1 MIYKQIE
8 ILKNEWLK
16 STGCTILPLIEYI
29 RRKGEFRDV
38 QINAVETYLFLKL
51 NCGNRPL
58 FSLFADE
65 LFSPRENLAELNINQ
80 KTRKIFESDKSA
92 RSLYEFSR
100 MKNGNGT
107 SLFPELEKYI
117 LENSSKID
125 FEGIIRK
132 IFYSVD
138 YPDYIF
144 SLPMGAGKTF
154 LMASFIYLDL
164 YFAMN
169 EPANKVFAH
178 NFIILV
184 PSGLK
189 SSIVPSLKTIQ
200 NFDPT
205 WIIPEPAASNIKK
218 ILKFEVMDQ
227 SKSAKKSNRARN
239 PNAQKIAQFQPFD
252 SLMGLVM
259 VVNAEKVILDRLD
272 VDKTGDLIQK
282 TDDDKDRLANEL
294 RNLIGKIPNLA
305 IHIDEVHHAAKDDI
319 KLRQV
324 VNKWNKGGT
333 ITGVFGYSGTP
344 YLSPAEKIE
353 ISGSV
358 NLKLS
363 QISNTVC
370 YYPLSTAIEKFLKK
384 PKVEVAYGFG
394 PIETI
399 RKGVENFY
407 SKYGPKYY
415 QNGCCAKLAIYCGS
429 IERLESQVFPFL
441 TGEMKIN
448 PDDILKFHRGN
459 KKYKLPKENELDFIS
474 LDIPATKA
482 GSSKKIILL
491 VQVGKEGWDCRSLTG
506 VILSQ
511 QGDCKTNMVLQT
523 SCRCLRQVDKGMDE
537 SAIIWLNEFNAE
549 KLNNQLR
556 EEQKTSIEEINR
568 LDKAKPFEAMLQVSR
583 LEYLKL
589 PKVNFYQLKVQY
601 NDLVIEESPDT
612 ENKLRSISLDDMG
625 MRNSLIIR
633 HRGLTHIKETA
644 THVYFSGN
652 ETADFNVWLFD
663 MAKESFNRLEL
674 KNLTE
679 YKKILSEIF
688 GQITFEKDGTR
699 YFNNVFRRK
708 EINSAVRLAFHCR
721 RGLKTESELVPENAS
736 MLIVGNLRNVPKHEK
751 LYPDEKTSK
760 QILEMDKAGSDPAEA
775 LRDLLDKFEEIKKV
789 NPLFSSMMTTPSL
802 EPAVHDKNRTFH
814 YLPYDFAQSAFELN
828 FLKEAL
834 NLEEIVSENL
844 ELYYNGDRYL
854 TDFQILCYAKTR
866 NSLKFI
872 GRYTPDFLLIKRRTG
887 EIHKILIIETK
898 GSGYAEQ
905 KSFILRRQFIESDF
919 ISMNNGKFGYDK
931 FDYLYLPDSDSM
943 NDNIAKLNRTIIK
956 FFKG

>member
-1 MIYKQIE
+1 LREAQI
-8 ILKNEWLK
+8 
-16 STGCTILPLIEYI
+16 
-29 RRKGEFRDV
+29 D
-38 QINAVETYLFLKL
+38 AVTTYLFLKL
-51 NCGNRPL
+51 NCENRPL
-58 FSLFADE
+58 LKLFSGE
-65 LFSPRENLAELNINQ
+65 LFSPSENLAELNINQ
-80 KTRKIFESDKSA
+80 KTRKIFESNKSA

-100 MKNGNGT
+100 TKNGNGM

-117 LENSSKID
+117 LENSDKVD
-125 FEGIIRK
+125 FERIIRK

-169 EPANKVFAH
+169 EPTNKVFAH

-227 SKSAKKSNRARN
+227 PKSAKKSNRARN

-272 VDKTGDLIQK
+272 VDASGDLIERSE
-282 TDDDKDRLANEL
+282 DEKDRLANEL

-324 VNKWNKGGT
+324 VNRWSKGGT
-333 ITGVFGYSGTP
+333 ITGVCGYSGTP

-353 ISGSV
+353 VSASV

-363 QISNTVC
+363 QITNTVC

-384 PKVEVAYGFG
+384 PKVEVAYGFE

-407 SKYGPKYY
+407 SKYGSKYY
-415 QNGCCAKLAIYCGS
+415 QNGCCAKLAVYCGS
-429 IERLESQVFPFL
+429 IERLETQVFPFL

-459 KKYKLPKENELDFIS
+459 KKYKLPKENELEFIS
-474 LDIPATKA
+474 LDIPAAKA
-482 GSSKKIILL
+482 GRSKKIILL

-523 SCRCLRQVDKGMDE
+523 SCRCLRQVDKGMEE

-568 LDKAKPFEAMLQVSR
+568 LDKSKLSETILQVSR

-612 ENKLRSISLDDMG
+612 ENKLKTILSDESVMQNPLSIQH
-625 MRNSLIIR
+625 RNL
-633 HRGLTHIKETA
+633 LHIKETV

-652 ETADFNVWLFD
+652 ETADFNTWIFNI
-663 MAKESFNRLEL
+663 AKESFNRIEL
-674 KNLTE
+674 QVLLQH
-679 YKKILSEIF
+679 KKILLYIF
-688 GQITFEKDGTR
+688 NKITYEKESAR
-699 YFNNVFRRK
+699 FFNNVFKQK
-708 EINSAVRLAFHCR
+708 EIRTAVRLAFHCR
-721 RGLKTESELVPENAS
+721 RELKTESELVPENAS
-736 MLIVGNLRNVPKHEK
+736 MLIVGNLKPVQKHEK
-751 LYPDEKTSK
+751 LYPDEKASC
-760 QILEMDKAGSDPAEA
+760 QILDLDKSGADPAKA
-775 LRDLLDKFEEIKKV
+775 LRELLDKFEEIKKV
-789 NPLFSSMMTTPSL
+789 NPLFSSMMTVPSL
-802 EPAVHDKNRTFH
+802 NPAVHDKDRTFH

-834 NLEEIVSENL
+834 KLDEIISDKL
-844 ELYYNGDRYL
+844 ELYYNGDRHL
-854 TDFQILCYAKTR
+854 TDFQILCYAKNR

-872 GRYTPDFLLIKRRTG
+872 GRYTPDFLLIKRKNEG
-887 EIHKILIIETK
+887 IHKILIIETK

-919 ISMNNGKFGYDK
+919 ISKNNEKFGYDK
-931 FDYLYLPDSDSM
+931 FDYLYLPDSETM
-943 NDNIAKLNRTIIK
+943 GDNIAKLSRTIIK
-956 FFKG
+956 FFKE

>member
-1 MIYKQIE
+1 
-8 ILKNEWLK
+8 
-16 STGCTILPLIEYI
+16 
-29 RRKGEFRDV
+29 
-38 QINAVETYLFLKL
+38 
-51 NCGNRPL
+51 
-58 FSLFADE
+58 
-65 LFSPRENLAELNINQ
+65 
-80 KTRKIFESDKSA
+80 
-92 RSLYEFSR
+92 

-125 FEGIIRK
+125 FDGIIRK
-132 IFYSVD
+132 LFYSVD

-164 YFAMN
+164 YFALN

-218 ILKFEVMDQ
+218 ILKFEVLDQ
-227 SKSAKKSNRARN
+227 PKSARKSNRARN

-272 VDKTGDLIQK
+272 VDETGDLIQK

-324 VNKWNKGGT
+324 VNRWNKGGT
-333 ITGVFGYSGTP
+333 ITGVCGYSGTP

-353 ISGSV
+353 ISNSV

-363 QISNTVC
+363 QITNTVC

-384 PKVEVAYGFG
+384 PKVEVAYGFE

-399 RKGVENFY
+399 RKGVENFR
-407 SKYGPKYY
+407 SKYGSKYY

-429 IERLESQVFPFL
+429 IERLEAQVFPFL
-441 TGEMKIN
+441 TGEMKIS
-448 PDDILKFHRGN
+448 PDEILKFHRGN
-459 KKYKLPKENELDFIS
+459 KKYKLPKENELEFIS

-482 GSSKKIILL
+482 GISKKIILL

-511 QGDCKTNMVLQT
+511 QGDCKTTMVLQT

-537 SAIIWLNEFNAE
+537 SAVIWLNDFNAE

-568 LDKAKPFEAMLQVSR
+568 LDKVKPSEAMLQVSR

-601 NDLVIEESPDT
+601 NDLVVEESPDT
-612 ENKLRSISLDDMG
+612 ENKLKAILSDESG
-625 MRNSLIIR
+625 MQNSLSIQ
-633 HRGLTHIKETA
+633 HRNLSHVKETA
-644 THVYFSGN
+644 TQVYISGN
-652 ETADFNVWLFD
+652 EPADFNNWIFNVS
-663 MAKESFNRLEL
+663 KESFNRIEL
-674 KNLTE
+674 KYPLQ
-679 YKKILSEIF
+679 YRGILLKIYDK
-688 GQITFEKDGTR
+688 ITFEKEGAR
-699 YFNNVFRRK
+699 FFNNVFRQK
-708 EINSAVRLAFHCR
+708 EIRSAVRLAFHCR
-721 RGLKTESELVPENAS
+721 RELRTESELVPEKAS
-736 MLIVGNLRNVPKHEK
+736 MLIIGNLKHVQKHEK
-751 LYPDEKTSK
+751 LYPDEKTSR
-760 QILEMDKAGSDPAEA
+760 QIPDLDKSGADPAKA
-775 LRDLLDKFEEIKKV
+775 LKELLDKFEEIRKV
-789 NPLFSSMMTTPSL
+789 NPLFSSMMTAPSL
-802 EPAVHDKNRTFH
+802 DPAVYDKDRTFH
-814 YLPYDFAQSAFELN
+814 YLPYDFKQSAFELN

-834 NLEEIVSENL
+834 KLDEIVSEKL
-844 ELYYNGDRYL
+844 ELYYNGDRHL

-866 NSLKFI
+866 NSWKKI
-872 GRYTPDFLLIKRRTG
+872 GRYTPDFLLIKRKDG
-887 EIHKILIIETK
+887 DIHKILIVETK

-905 KSFILRRQFIESDF
+905 KSFVLKKQFIESDF

-931 FDYLYLPDSDSM
+931 FDYLYLPDSETM
-943 NDNIAKLNRTIIK
+943 GDNISKLSRTIIK
-956 FFKG
+956 FFKE